1 MTWVEKKVKVKQHK
15 IQSDDSIKGI
25 LRFYTSLKNTRV
37 DVELTYKSFYVT
49 STCEF

>member
-1 MTWVEKKVKVKQHK
+1 MQYK
-15 IQSDDSIKGI
+15 IQSIDTIEGI
-25 LRFYTSLKNTRV
+25 LRFYTSLKTQELV